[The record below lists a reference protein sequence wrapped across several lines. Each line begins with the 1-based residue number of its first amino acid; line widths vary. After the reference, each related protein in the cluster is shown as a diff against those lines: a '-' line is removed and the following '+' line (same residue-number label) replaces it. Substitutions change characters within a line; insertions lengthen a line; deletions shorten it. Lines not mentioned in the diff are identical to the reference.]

1 MKNPTVV
8 LEIENAIAFFSAR
21 RGRTAV
27 KLREDVSPH
36 GEGLPTKNGG
46 HAPNGLADRGNYVKN
61 FGVDF
66 QPELCT

>member
-8 LEIENAIAFFSAR
+8 LEIETAIAFLWAR

-46 HAPNGLADRGNYVKN
+46 HAPNGLAGRVNYVKKSRI
-61 FGVDF
+61 DF
-66 QPELCT
+66 RLDLCT